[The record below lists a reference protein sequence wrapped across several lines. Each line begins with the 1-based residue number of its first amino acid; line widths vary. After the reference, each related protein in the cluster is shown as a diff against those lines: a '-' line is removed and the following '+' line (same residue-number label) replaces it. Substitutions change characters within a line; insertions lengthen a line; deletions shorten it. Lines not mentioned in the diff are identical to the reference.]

1 MPKIQLENLRRS
13 SVPSGIIREN
23 EVSLTPGSILPFH
36 GHFFIDETAFNT
48 RDQALVRANK
58 LTDGVIH
65 GASYRTKDAKPKSIT
80 HYKAIALHFQNK
92 TKFLE
97 ATLLHGPLPEGYV
110 LPNGKGEAF
119 LTWIL
124 DREYSAE
131 EIAPAL
137 EKLKSMAA
145 KHGVTLTVKIP
156 WTKVCKQMEWVPA
169 ITLAEIENAL
179 RVMTGNTDTK
189 PSGMAVEARNAS
201 EDASV
206 AAEVGEGDFQAREV
220 FGLEK
225 TGANME
231 MDQEQNDTLRF
242 IRTITPEGELIHV
255 RSLGKN
261 SDISAFPDNKFFSD
275 PKEASL
281 HTQAL
286 AEGKWDVYLATA
298 TFKDDSSGT
307 QENFKSACSCP
318 IDFDVATKVDAKHY
332 GSKADALAGMQK
344 VREKLFGHM
353 DSPLVIVDSGNGI
366 QAHVILKENVDVDV
380 RKRLGT
386 KIEKVCTA
394 LGEKPDDK
402 VTKDAVRIM
411 RVPGTFNYKGFK
423 DGIVKPVICLEWN
436 ETSIAPSELESRL
449 DELLGGDEQNPQL
462 ASSGMSRG
470 GLSGAPGS
478 GADDPVMKKLLG
490 SEEPFVLAQNQTAIT
505 SLLEALN
512 PDDED
517 HWRWAL
523 KLYKGCKQYAQATKD
538 ELIALWQQIMEW
550 SRRSSAFESEQ
561 QQRAKMAKQDLCH
574 PRGVF
579 KHFQEPEKQGGIGW
593 ENPGSDKA
601 EIKTDAGEPLHQAV
615 AKVVAGLARE
625 FSMDVDELAGE
636 IRLKPDLINSVIE
649 ASAYNPTTQRYMFL
663 TKQGEL
669 RFFKREHCFVGIVG
683 TWGALYSI
691 DAFEEIIKRS
701 MEKPKQA
708 EVTKKAQEIYTGL
721 LNHIMVERQYNSISV
736 KVDMFTD
743 VASVR
748 IREGVA
754 ALTFPHVKFAEG
766 PIDEAVV
773 SDYREHWGQV
783 DRFLDLLA
791 AARFAAARKKAYL
804 WLKADSDWG
813 KGVIEGVLSNLGLVV
828 STSAAEIEKVFTG
841 GPVGRQL
848 NDFKRSWV
856 LLVNEFK
863 SNKAVLKMLE
873 QTISFAPKNQ
883 PVVSAELFL
892 KLFTSAELVDS
903 LGSEAS
909 GIEDQFANRFSMI
922 KASGS
927 IDSRPLFDA
936 SRKKYLDSLTNFFAR
951 ELNRRVAEYQ
961 ALGRDDAADKGDKT
975 VNAFHREFGISKE
988 YKRLSGKIED
998 MSRDFL
1004 DWILD
1009 EYLSAKDKQ
1018 GLFGAGGALTKAE
1031 REVMERSIVVDE
1043 HGQKHLYVKQ
1053 PAKLRGVWLEETF
1066 NQAERGKLLFKGEA
1080 FKLALP
1086 EAKKL
1091 HPTKTRRQV
1100 WAMPV
1105 GNLSNGCEGE
1115 GENQKMVA

>member
-1 MPKIQLENLRRS
+1 MPKIQLENLRKS
-13 SVPSGIIREN
+13 SVPSGIIQEN

-36 GHFFIDETAFNT
+36 GHFFIDESAFNT

-97 ATLLHGPLPEGYV
+97 ATSLHGRLPEGYV

-201 EDASV
+201 GDASV

-220 FGLEK
+220 FGLEE

-275 PKEASL
+275 PKEAAL

-353 DSPLVIVDSGNGI
+353 DSPLVIMDSGNGI
-366 QAHVILKENVDVDV
+366 QAHVILNENVDVDV

-436 ETSIAPSELESRL
+436 ETSIASSELESRL

-462 ASSGMSRG
+462 ASSGMSGG

-490 SEEPFVLAQNQTAIT
+490 PEEPFVLAQNQTAIT

-538 ELIALWQQIMEW
+538 ELNALWQQIMEW

-593 ENPGSDKA
+593 KNPSKDSVSG
-601 EIKTDAGEPLHQAV
+601 DANDPNFSWVQEFNEKYTPVLYNTKMAV
-615 AKVVAGLARE
+615 AFRE
-625 FSMDVDELAGE
+625 EDEALSRQKWTFLPFSVFKEL
-636 IRLKPDLINSVIE
+636 
-649 ASAYNPTTQRYMFL
+649 
-663 TKQGEL
+663 
-669 RFFKREHCFVGIVG
+669 HC
-683 TWGALYSI
+683 
-691 DAFEEIIKRS
+691 
-701 MEKPKQA
+701 A
-708 EVTKKAQEIYTGL
+708 EY
-721 LNHIMVERQYNSISV
+721 
-736 KVDMFTD
+736 
-743 VASVR
+743 
-748 IREGVA
+748 
-754 ALTFPHVKFAEG
+754 
-766 PIDEAVV
+766 AVV
-773 SDYREHWGQV
+773 SYD
-783 DRFLDLLA
+783 
-791 AARFAAARKKAYL
+791 KK
-804 WLKADSDWG
+804 G
-813 KGVIEGVLSNLGLVV
+813 
-828 STSAAEIEKVFTG
+828 
-841 GPVGRQL
+841 
-848 NDFKRSWV
+848 
-856 LLVNEFK
+856 
-863 SNKAVLKMLE
+863 
-873 QTISFAPKNQ
+873 Q
-883 PVVSAELFL
+883 PVRG
-892 KLFTSAELVDS
+892 KK
-903 LGSEAS
+903 GN
-909 GIEDQFANRFSMI
+909 GWIEH
-922 KASGS
+922 
-927 IDSRPLFDA
+927 PLRTKNHKFYFNPEMPPALDRDGYLNLWMGLNVTGDA
-936 SRKKYLDSLTNFFAR
+936 SRGDPMPMVRHICDVISDSNPEISKYVMGWVALLIQKPWLRHEVALVLRGIEGAGKGTLGNLLCRIFGKHGIHITHSRHLTGNFNEHLLDCCFLFADEAFFAGDKAG
-951 ELNRRVAEYQ
+951 EASLKGMITEPTSTIEPKGIGAFQAPNRLSILMATNKDYVVPATAEARRYAILDVSNSKKGDLGYWTMLRIDWMSNPDNIAAFVEYMRAYDLSEYNPRVFPKTRALAEQVEYSFEPWQ
-961 ALGRDDAADKGDKT
+961 AWWFNALAQGSFFKNGEWYEVIGNQALYDSFLKYCNEQGVNQFGRLAANALGRQIKKLKLCTPANDRRIKEDERVPSSVDRDGAVMHFMPTTITKK
-975 VNAFHREFGISKE
+975 NAKCRHVH
-988 YKRLSGKIED
+988 
-998 MSRDFL
+998 
-1004 DWILD
+1004 
-1009 EYLSAKDKQ
+1009 
-1018 GLFGAGGALTKAE
+1018 T
-1031 REVMERSIVVDE
+1031 
-1043 HGQKHLYVKQ
+1043 
-1053 PAKLRGVWLEETF
+1053 LEEAREAF
-1066 NQAERGKLLFKGEA
+1066 RVA
-1080 FKLALP
+1080 FKLP
-1086 EAKKL
+1086 EDTFDTEEA
-1091 HPTKTRRQV
+1091 
-1100 WAMPV
+1100 A
-1105 GNLSNGCEGE
+1105 
-1115 GENQKMVA
+1115 